1 MAKLFTNAQLYQE
14 DEQVFRPNAWFV
26 VANDHIVSRG
36 TNDVPSDFSS
46 LETTDLQD
54 HYVMPSLINTHV
66 HIANRVF
73 PVGANQLIKTDE
85 ERIQNGLANLQTLQ
99 QNGVAF
105 ARALATTN
113 DLDID
118 IAKRAEQQ
126 NLIGLQTAGRAITT
140 VGGHG
145 SKQGIVVATP
155 AEMRAAVRGHFL
167 AGVDNIK
174 LFASGGIAF

>member
-1 MAKLFTNAQLYQE
+1 MAKLFTNARLYQE

-46 LETTDLQD
+46 LETIDLQD

-73 PVGANQLIKTDE
+73 PVGANQLVKTDE

-145 SKQGIVVATP
+145 SKQ
-155 AEMRAAVRGHFL
+155 
-167 AGVDNIK
+167 
-174 LFASGGIAF
+174 